1 MLSQLNIKHVF
12 LPTAWLSNIPFSVLI
27 TWYPCG
33 IFLLEEARAKR
44 DGWGGIAHEKIKR
57 KQSKNKCL
65 NTRNSLSLGYLYSGN
80 FGWGV
85 PRLKG
90 KSLHLPISKPHWLD

>member
-1 MLSQLNIKHVF
+1 
-12 LPTAWLSNIPFSVLI
+12 LI

-44 DGWGGIAHEKIKR
+44 DGWGGIAHEKIKK
-57 KQSKNKCL
+57 KQSRNKCL
-65 NTRNSLSLGYLYSGN
+65 ILETVFPWGYLYSGN